1 MKEIK
6 QDTAHKRLKQMEAM
20 VIDVIPETWDTFT
33 LLLFTGNDMLNYQP
47 GHFITIDPHQF
58 PGIQRWTHYLEDL
71 KGKKEPPRAYSL
83 FSAPHEKY
91 LAITVKEERYL
102 SGVTPYPPLLSPILA
117 KRTPRGT
124 PLTITGFTGPYT
136 FPDEL
141 KKTIDTVIHICAGS
155 GVVPSMSIIK
165 ASLRNDE
172 HIRHVLVYS
181 NKTQADMIFHNL
193 LGALEREYPSR
204 FQVHYFLTRE
214 KQRPDFSPRVYT
226 GRVSQKVLTGIF
238 EELENPL
245 VYVCGPA
252 NTPHDKREARQA
264 GQPLKP
270 KFMESVLAML
280 ERLNIDRKRI
290 KFEGW
295 G

>member
-33 LLLFTGNDMLNYQP
+33 LLLFTGNDMLNYQA

-91 LAITVKEERYL
+91 LAITVKEEAYV

-136 FPDEL
+136 FPDKL
-141 KKTIDTVIHICAGS
+141 KKTTDTVVHICAGS

-172 HIRHVLVYS
+172 SIRHVLVYS
-181 NKTQADMIFHNL
+181 NKTRADMIFHNL
-193 LGALEREYPSR
+193 LGALEREHPAR

-214 KQRPDFSPRVYT
+214 KKRPDFSPRVYT
-226 GRVSQKVLTGIF
+226 GRVSQPVLTGIF
-238 EELENPL
+238 KELENPL

-252 NTPHDKREARQA
+252 NTPHEKREARQG

-270 KFMESVLAML
+270 KFMESVLAVL
-280 ERLNIDRKRI
+280 EGLHIDRKRI